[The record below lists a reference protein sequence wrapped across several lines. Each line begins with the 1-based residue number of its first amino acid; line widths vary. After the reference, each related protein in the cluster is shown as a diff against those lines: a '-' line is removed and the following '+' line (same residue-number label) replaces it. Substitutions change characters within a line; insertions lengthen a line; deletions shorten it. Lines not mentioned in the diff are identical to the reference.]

1 MKQTRI
7 WNEWTE
13 ERKNENENENENE
26 DGEMRGCLRFRW
38 REWTESGE
46 SSVLGRNVELDWS

>member
-13 ERKNENENENENE
+13 ERKNENENE

-46 SSVLGRNVELDWS
+46 SNVLGRNVELDWS